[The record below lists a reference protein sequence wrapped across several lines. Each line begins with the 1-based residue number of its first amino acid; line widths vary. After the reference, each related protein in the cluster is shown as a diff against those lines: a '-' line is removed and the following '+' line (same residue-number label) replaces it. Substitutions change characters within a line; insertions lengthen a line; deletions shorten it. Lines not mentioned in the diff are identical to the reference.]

1 MSTSPINVSSLLQAF
16 GLNSASNIDVN
27 TIVNEL
33 MQVNEQPLVTL
44 QSAVTT
50 DQTDISA
57 YGTILSNLSNL
68 QSSVA
73 AMQNSTTGMSATPSD
88 SSYFTATASN
98 TATTGTT
105 AIDISNI
112 ASAQSLYSTAFGSK
126 SSPVADL
133 SGSGNATQYLQI
145 DSGSNKAT
153 ITVNSSNNTLSGIAS
168 AINSAN
174 SGVTA
179 TVIQQSSDFVI
190 GSTNNT
196 INFNYGSYTNLSAT
210 ISKGDYSGSQL
221 ASAME
226 SAMNSA
232 VDTAEGGGSTD
243 TPFTASYSSS
253 NAFSIT
259 NTNSSNSAQINW
271 ASSTLTP
278 QLLGFMP
285 DSGTDSYSSTDPGTE
300 SSAIAASG
308 SSGSTITGT
317 AVNGM
322 YALSLVSKS
331 TGVANE
337 ITVKVDEN
345 SSGFIADSGYIGETG
360 SNKDMFGLSVLAS
373 DATFGS
379 TNNVLTGFSNLTQTS
394 AAADAQLT
402 IAGVPITSSSN
413 TVTTAVPGVT
423 LNLLSAGSG
432 SLDVTADSSS
442 LANELSSLV
451 SAYNTAMTT
460 INTYSQPAT
469 DTSSASSS
477 SEQGLLSGDNILL
490 TLSNTLMNVTTNPYG
505 TESSFANDSLAYIGV
520 THTNAGV
527 LQFNATQLS
536 TAYQTDSANITTMIN
551 NMANSFG
558 AALNNYIE
566 TTIPAEQSGYQ
577 TQVTSTQIQENELAM
592 QLVDEQTEL
601 TTEYSALSNLVTN
614 DNQISNYLTEE
625 TDQQDKSSTS

>member
-1 MSTSPINVSSLLQAF
+1 MSTSPINVSSLLEAF

-27 TIVNEL
+27 TIVSEL
-33 MQVNEQPLVTL
+33 MQVNEQPYINL
-44 QSAVTT
+44 QNAVTA

-57 YGTILSNLSNL
+57 YGTILSNLSSL
-68 QSSVA
+68 QSSVT
-73 AMQNSTTGMSATPSD
+73 AMKNSTTGLSATPSD

-105 AIDISNI
+105 AIDVSNI

-126 SSPVADL
+126 SGPVADL
-133 SGSGNATQYLQI
+133 SGAENATQYLQI
-145 DSGSNKAT
+145 ESGSSTAT

-168 AINSAN
+168 AINNAN
-174 SGVTA
+174 AGVTA

-196 INFNYGSYTNLSAT
+196 ISFNYGSYTNLTAT
-210 ISKGDYSGSQL
+210 IGKGDYSGSQL

-226 SAMNSA
+226 SAMNTA

-243 TPFTASYSSS
+243 TPFTAGYSSS
-253 NAFSIT
+253 SAFSIT

-271 ASSTLTP
+271 GSSTLTP

-300 SSAIAASG
+300 SSVIAQAG

-317 AVNGM
+317 AVDGM
-322 YALSLVSKS
+322 YALSLVSNS
-331 TGVANE
+331 TGEANG
-337 ITVKVDEN
+337 IVLKVDEN
-345 SSGFIADSGYIGETG
+345 SSDFNTGSGYIGENG

-373 DATFGS
+373 DATFDS
-379 TNNVLTGFSNLTQTS
+379 NNNVLTGYSNLTQTS

-402 IAGVPITSSSN
+402 VAGVPITSASN

-423 LNLLSAGSG
+423 LNLLSAGNG
-432 SLDVTADSSS
+432 SLDVTSDSSS
-442 LANELSSLV
+442 LASELSSFV

-460 INTYSQPAT
+460 INTYYQPALNST
-469 DTSSASSS
+469 ASSS
-477 SEQGLLSGDNILL
+477 SEQGLLSGDNVLL
-490 TLSNTLMNVTTNPYG
+490 TLSNTLKNVTTNPYG
-505 TESSFANDSLAYIGV
+505 TESTYADNSLAYIGV
-520 THTNAGV
+520 THDSSGV
-527 LQFNATQLS
+527 LQFNSTQLS
-536 TAYQTDSANITTMIN
+536 TAYQSDSANITTMIN

-566 TTIPAEQSGYQ
+566 TTIPAEQTGYQ
-577 TQVTSTQIQENELAM
+577 TQVTIMQNQENDLAG
-592 QLVDEQTEL
+592 QLINEQTAL
-601 TTEYSALSNLVTN
+601 TTEYSALANLVTS
-614 DNQISNYLTEE
+614 DNQISSYLTEE
-625 TDQQDKSSTS
+625 TDQQDKSSSS